1 MTPDLGEMHP
11 RDIRGCM
18 SGPDFFICRDACQGT
33 ASRRIVNSAVEIRS
47 LVVEGLSAQ
56 VLLDA

>member
-1 MTPDLGEMHP
+1 MHP